1 MRIVLFFSVILMV
14 SGCVQ
19 KKSEPLVVNCL
30 PSNSISV
37 RYYPNPETDMSQSAY
52 VSKIGQIISSRI
64 YGASAYKGQRCTVRL
79 NARNKIATAER
90 GDMTLCMALLYAVS
104 STAFPTVPEG
114 IHEKDPNALMSIP
127 VDVSL

>member
-1 MRIVLFFSVILMV
+1 MV

-30 PSNSISV
+30 PSNSVSV
-37 RYYPNPETDMSQSAY
+37 RYYPNPETAMSQSGY
-52 VSKIGQIISSRI
+52 VRKIGQIISSRI
-64 YGASAYKGQRCTVRL
+64 YGASACKGQRCTLRL

-90 GDMTLCMALLYAVS
+90 GDMTLCMALLYIVS
-104 STAFPTVPEG
+104 STEFPTVPEG
-114 IHEKDPNALMSIP
+114 IHEKDPNAMMSIP

>member
-1 MRIVLFFSVILMV
+1 MV

-30 PSNSISV
+30 PSNSVSV
-37 RYYPNPETDMSQSAY
+37 CYYPNPETAMSQSGY
-52 VSKIGQIISSRI
+52 VRKIGQIISSGI
-64 YGASAYKGQRCTVRL
+64 YGASACKGQRCTVKF

-90 GDMTLCMALLYAVS
+90 GDMTLCMALLYVVS

-114 IHEKDPNALMSIP
+114 IHEKDPNAMMNIP